1 MSVAIRTAT
10 RIQDMDDANVTPGA
24 GVDEYALCWDDD
36 AARFVLRAVVDSA
49 APFATIENNGIAVTN
64 DGVRV
69 WQQSIPGHI
78 ETYVDNNA
86 SAKIATHT
94 SIHAAHGA
102 LVDADIPTG
111 IMRDSEHA
119 SDPHTMTIDG
129 VDVSAHAG
137 NAAAHHSP
145 VTLDT
150 NADTLLSLSTQALG
164 LDTQTANRVLGG
176 PASGPA
182 AVPTFRA
189 LTIADLPAASLF
201 ALLVVSSG
209 AILVSNGEVTWQS

>member
-1 MSVAIRTAT
+1 MSIAMPAAT
-10 RIQDMDDANVTPGA
+10 RLQDQHDVNVTPGA
-24 GVDEYALCWDDD
+24 SVDKYALVYDHDTE
-36 AARFVLRAVVDSA
+36 RFVLRAVADNA
-49 APFATIENNGIAVTN
+49 APFATIENNGIAVQN
-64 DGVRV
+64 GGVRI

-86 SAKIATHT
+86 SVKIATHT

-111 IMRDSEHA
+111 IMRDSEHG

-137 NAAAHHSP
+137 NAAAHHAL

-164 LDTQTANRVLGG
+164 LDTQAANRMLSG
-176 PASGPA
+176 PASGAA

-189 LTIADLPAASLF
+189 LTIADLPVASLF
-201 ALLVVSSG
+201 AQLVVSNG
-209 AILVSNGEVTWQS
+209 AILVSKGEATWQS